1 MSEGEMDWV
10 AEHEAAGDRARD
22 PDFMARARGK
32 AGGSAAVRYK
42 RKADAVVAA
51 AKAAS
56 AAAPG
61 LAALAGAA
69 MLGGA
74 DVPPAGPKAMATNWC
89 TTPYRGVRLRPTG
102 KYSAEIR
109 DNSIKKRLW
118 LGSFDTAVE
127 AARAYDRAAIRIRGP
142 AAALNF
148 PHEAHDDWAPDG
160 AGEFYGSLS
169 DLVAAAGARSDSNT
183 ASGGGSGLLGALLD
197 YAHREASASDSPG
210 PELPGEEQEAQ
221 GAAAAPGMGSRRG
234 SGSIDGG
241 FMDALLAAA
250 EQSEEDDAAASA
262 GDKVEQQQPQELA
275 PQELAP
281 QEPEQQQAVEGQEQS
296 VQGQEQAHE
305 QQAETE
311 QAAQRQ
317 EQAADGQPPKEQ
329 EPPEEQQ
336 QPQAEPADA
345 VDDAMQEG

>member
-1 MSEGEMDWV
+1 MDWV

-148 PHEAHDDWAPDG
+148 PHEAHDDWAPEG
-160 AGEFYGSLS
+160 GGEFYGSLS

-210 PELPGEEQEAQ
+210 PDLPGGEEQQAQ

-250 EQSEEDDAAASA
+250 EQSEEDDAAAA
-262 GDKVEQQQPQELA
+262 GDKVEQQPQAEQELV
-275 PQELAP
+275 
-281 QEPEQQQAVEGQEQS
+281 EPEQQQAVQGQEQS
-296 VQGQEQAHE
+296 VQREEQPHE
-305 QQAETE
+305 QRAESE

-317 EQAADGQPPKEQ
+317 EQAADGQAEQ
-329 EPPEEQQ
+329 EQLLPQEQPPPEEQ

-345 VDDAMQEG
+345 GDDAMQEG